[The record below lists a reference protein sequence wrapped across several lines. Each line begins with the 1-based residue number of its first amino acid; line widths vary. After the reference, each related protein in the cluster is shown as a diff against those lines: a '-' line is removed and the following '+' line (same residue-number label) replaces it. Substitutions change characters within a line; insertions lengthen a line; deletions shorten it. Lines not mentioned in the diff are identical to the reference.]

1 MTSGVQKISWIACSS
16 GIMTLIPPHSG
27 FLWFMPGQKLLRLAE
42 AEVQRAMERLPAEVA
57 EAAAECVV
65 TFEDIAD
72 AVAEDETM
80 ADDLLG
86 LFEGF
91 SRLDPL
97 PAAPEDMPRIRLFLD
112 NLWDFAGEDE
122 RSFRKEV
129 RITWLHELGH
139 YLGWGEEE
147 VEALGLG

>member
-1 MTSGVQKISWIACSS
+1 MH
-16 GIMTLIPPHSG
+16 PR
-27 FLWFMPGQKLLRLAE
+27 LLRLAKT
-42 AEVQRAMERLPAEVA
+42 EVQRALERLPPEVREAAEECAVSFEDLA
-57 EAAAECVV
+57 EALEGDD
-65 TFEDIAD
+65 TLEEDI
-72 AVAEDETM
+72 
-80 ADDLLG
+80 LG

-97 PAAPEDMPRIRLFLD
+97 PGAPDEMPCIRLFLD
-112 NLWDFAGEDE
+112 SIWEHVGGNV
-122 RSFRKEV
+122 RRYRREV

>member
-1 MTSGVQKISWIACSS
+1 
-16 GIMTLIPPHSG
+16 
-27 FLWFMPGQKLLRLAE
+27 MPRAKQLRLAE
-42 AEVQRAMERLPAEVA
+42 AELQRTMEKLPPDVRD
-57 EAAAECVV
+57 AAGECVV

-72 AVAEDETM
+72 ALAEDETL

-86 LFEGF
+86 LFEGY

-97 PAAPEDMPRIRLFLD
+97 PAGPGDMPRIRLFLD
-112 NLWDFAGEDE
+112 NLWDFAGNDE
-122 RSFRKEV
+122 REFRREV

>member
-1 MTSGVQKISWIACSS
+1 M
-16 GIMTLIPPHSG
+16 PH
-27 FLWFMPGQKLLRLAE
+27 PKLLRLAE
-42 AEVQRAMERLPAEVA
+42 AEVQRNLERLPADVR

-65 TFEDIAD
+65 SFEDISDVVAGED
-72 AVAEDETM
+72 AM

-86 LFEGF
+86 LFEGL

-97 PAAPEDMPRIRLFLD
+97 PGGPEDMPRIRLFLD
-112 NLWDFAGEDE
+112 NLWEYAGNDE
-122 RSFRKEV
+122 RVFRREV

-147 VEALGLG
+147 VEELGLG

>member
-1 MTSGVQKISWIACSS
+1 M
-16 GIMTLIPPHSG
+16 PH
-27 FLWFMPGQKLLRLAE
+27 PKLLRLAE
-42 AEVQRAMERLPAEVA
+42 AEVQRNLERLPADVR

-65 TFEDIAD
+65 SFEDISD
-72 AVAEDETM
+72 AVAADDAM

-86 LFEGF
+86 LFEGL

-97 PAAPEDMPRIRLFLD
+97 PGGPEDMPRIRLFLD
-112 NLWDFAGEDE
+112 NLWDYAGNDE
-122 RSFRKEV
+122 RVFRREV

-147 VEALGLG
+147 VEELGLG

>member
-1 MTSGVQKISWIACSS
+1 M
-16 GIMTLIPPHSG
+16 PH
-27 FLWFMPGQKLLRLAE
+27 PKLLRLAE
-42 AEVQRAMERLPAEVA
+42 TEVQRAMDRLPPEVRD
-57 EAAAECVV
+57 AAAECVV
-65 TFEDIAD
+65 CYEDIAD
-72 AVAEDETM
+72 AVADDDSL

-91 SRLDPL
+91 NRLDPL
-97 PAAPEDMPRIRLFLD
+97 PAGPEDMPRIRLFLD
-112 NLWDFAGEDE
+112 NLWDYAE
-122 RSFRKEV
+122 REERAFRKEV

>member
-1 MTSGVQKISWIACSS
+1 
-16 GIMTLIPPHSG
+16 LIPLHSG

-42 AEVQRAMERLPAEVA
+42 AEVQRTIERLPTEVRD
-57 EAAAECVV
+57 AAAECVV

-72 AVAEDETM
+72 AVGEDETL
-80 ADDLLG
+80 DEDLLG
-86 LFEGF
+86 LFEGY

-97 PAAPEDMPRIRLFLD
+97 PAGPADMPRIRLFLD
-112 NLWDFAGEDE
+112 NLWDYAGQDE
-122 RSFRKEV
+122 RSFRQEV
-129 RITWLHELGH
+129 RTTWLHELGH

>member
-1 MTSGVQKISWIACSS
+1 M
-16 GIMTLIPPHSG
+16 PH
-27 FLWFMPGQKLLRLAE
+27 PKLLRLAE
-42 AEVQRAMERLPAEVA
+42 AEVQRTMERLPPEVRD
-57 EAAAECVV
+57 AATECLL
-65 TFEDIAD
+65 TYEDIAD
-72 AVAEDETM
+72 ATEDDDSL

-97 PAAPEDMPRIRLFLD
+97 PGGPENMPRIRLFLD
-112 NLWDFAGEDE
+112 NLWDFAGEEE
-122 RSFRKEV
+122 RAFRKEV

>member
-1 MTSGVQKISWIACSS
+1 LEFSQALQSRDVLRVSKRSPTFRM
-16 GIMTLIPPHSG
+16 PH
-27 FLWFMPGQKLLRLAE
+27 PKLLRLAE
-42 AEVQRAMERLPAEVA
+42 AEVQRTMERLPPQVRD
-57 EAAAECVV
+57 AAAECLF

-72 AVAEDETM
+72 AAAEDETM

-91 SRLDPL
+91 SRLETL
-97 PAAPEDMPRIRLFLD
+97 PSGPEDMPRIRLFLD
-112 NLWDFAGEDE
+112 NIWDFAGSDE
-122 RSFRKEV
+122 GTFRREV

-147 VEALGLG
+147 VDYLGLG